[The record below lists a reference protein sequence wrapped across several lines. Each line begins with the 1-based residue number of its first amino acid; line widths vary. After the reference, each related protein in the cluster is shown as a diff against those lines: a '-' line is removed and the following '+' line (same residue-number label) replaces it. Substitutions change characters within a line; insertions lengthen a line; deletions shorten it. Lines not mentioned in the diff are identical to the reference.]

1 MASKKSQKTKPKA
14 SATTKSKP
22 KPVTKKSPS
31 KAPTKKRSKP
41 ADVKPKK
48 KPKEK
53 AKKAPAKKAPAKPAK
68 PKKKKSVHYVSG
80 KVLLQ
85 QIRDYYEMDES
96 VTIPN
101 DLGENVYKIAK
112 GLSFA
117 PNFINYSYK
126 DDMIGDAIV
135 KMFSALQQHKFKV
148 DSGYNPFSYFTTIA
162 YHAFIN
168 RIKKEK
174 KHREVL
180 NEYQET
186 VYDEL
191 LGSDYDDVGNQP
203 DFTNPYSSEGDE

>member
-1 MASKKSQKTKPKA
+1 MASKKSQKPNPKA
-14 SATTKSKP
+14 SAVTKSKASP
-22 KPVTKKSPS
+22 KPVAKKKVS
-31 KAPTKKRSKP
+31 KKRSKP

-48 KPKEK
+48 KPTEK
-53 AKKAPAKKAPAKPAK
+53 AKKAPPKPVK

-85 QIRDYYEMDES
+85 QIRDYYVMDES

-101 DLGENVYKIAK
+101 ELGENVYKIAK

-180 NEYQET
+180 TEYQET

-203 DFTNPYSSEGDE
+203 NFTNPYSSEGDD

>member
-1 MASKKSQKTKPKA
+1 MASKNSQ
-14 SATTKSKP
+14 KP
-22 KPVTKKSPS
+22 KPV
-31 KAPTKKRSKP
+31 
-41 ADVKPKK
+41 DKPKK
-48 KPKEK
+48 KR
-53 AKKAPAKKAPAKPAK
+53 
-68 PKKKKSVHYVSG
+68 KKKENAHYVSG

-85 QIRDYYEMDES
+85 QISDYYGMPSEEK
-96 VTIPN
+96 IPD
-101 DLGENVYKIAK
+101 DLGTNVYKIAK

-174 KHREVL
+174 KHREAL
-180 NEYQET
+180 NEYQES

-191 LGSDYDDVGNQP
+191 LQSEHIELGDQP
-203 DFTNPYSSEGDE
+203 NLTTPYSNESDD